1 MALDVSPRQ
10 TDSWLPH
17 DEANCTNSSV
27 EQGNSEEVF
36 LQEFKDICNY
46 MYIYTDYLCIFF
58 QGVDI
63 LFLKGFLSFLFSA
76 PKIGRKKKWMRAC
89 RTPLPGCPGFER
101 MSFGLW
107 STLNLCVVE
116 FMESCRVAFTPYLCT
131 IAIHASYSC
140 EDTT

>member
-27 EQGNSEEVF
+27 EQQGNSEEVF
-36 LQEFKDICNY
+36 LQEFKDIYVINY
-46 MYIYTDYLCIFF
+46 MYIYTIIYVFF
-58 QGVDI
+58 WKV
-63 LFLKGFLSFLFSA
+63 KGFLRFLFSA
-76 PKIGRKKKWMRAC
+76 PKMGRKKKWMRAC

-107 STLNLCVVE
+107 STLNLRV
-116 FMESCRVAFTPYLCT
+116 MESCRVAFTPYLCT